1 MKRVFL
7 WLALIHVLTSLAGLG
22 SVYLALASF
31 GGGSD
36 SAFMALCMLLL
47 WFVGGLLAA
56 RKLRFG
62 VGFAAA
68 AAAFWAALMYL
79 LELAA
84 GNYWFSLPQYV
95 TGIGLAYLLP
105 VDQYSAW
112 FFEVLKPAMAVA
124 AHILLPLFFALGV
137 FARKLYEKNKEN

>member
-7 WLALIHVLTSLAGLG
+7 WLALIHVLTSLVGLG

-47 WFVGGLLAA
+47 WFVGGLFAA
-56 RKLRFG
+56 RKLRLG
-62 VGFAAA
+62 VSCAAA
-68 AAAFWAALMYL
+68 ALWVALTYL
-79 LELAA
+79 AELAA
-84 GNYWFSLPQYV
+84 ANYWFSLPQYV

-105 VDQYSAW
+105 VDQHSAW
-112 FFEVLKPAMAVA
+112 FFEVLKPATAVA
-124 AHILLPLFFALGV
+124 AHVLLPLFFTLGV
-137 FARKLYEKNKEN
+137 FVRKLYEKNKEN